1 MFVLSKAVMTKL
13 PLIHTDTYFNFT
25 LLKMKRNFGFSAL
38 LDEHHFSARA
48 HFKTFHGS
56 VCSVSGRMCLLQT
69 IDIKS

>member
-25 LLKMKRNFGFSAL
+25 LLKMKRNFEFSAL

-48 HFKTFHGS
+48 HFKTMFPWFC
-56 VCSVSGRMCLLQT
+56 VFCEWKNVPAANY
-69 IDIKS
+69 